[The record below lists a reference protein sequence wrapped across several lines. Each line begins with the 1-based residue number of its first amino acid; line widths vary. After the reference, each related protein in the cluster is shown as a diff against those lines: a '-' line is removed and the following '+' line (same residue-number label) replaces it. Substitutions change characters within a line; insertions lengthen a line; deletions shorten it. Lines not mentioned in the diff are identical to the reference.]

1 MLMMS
6 PPISS
11 LTNNNNNASTKNN
24 STSGALT
31 TNVSSSLNSLTLNNT
46 TSNNQEQQQQ
56 QQLNSVYMV
65 PTVPNSFSYSQNAV
79 RKRKIKFTVQL
90 AIQELLSVPYLNAV
104 LFCKVRQCDG
114 GNHVSYSSK

>member
-1 MLMMS
+1 MMS

-11 LTNNNNNASTKNN
+11 LTNNNNNNNNNASTKNN

-46 TSNNQEQQQQ
+46 TSNNQEQ

-114 GNHVSYSSK
+114 GNHVAYSSK

>member
-1 MLMMS
+1 MMS

-11 LTNNNNNASTKNN
+11 LTNNNNNNASTKNN

-46 TSNNQEQQQQ
+46 TSNNQEQQQQQ